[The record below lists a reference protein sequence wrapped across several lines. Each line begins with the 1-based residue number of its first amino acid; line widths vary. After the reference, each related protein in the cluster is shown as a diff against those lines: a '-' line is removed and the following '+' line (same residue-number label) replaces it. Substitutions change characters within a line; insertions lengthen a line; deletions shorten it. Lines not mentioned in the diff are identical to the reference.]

1 MHSQSLEQQAHKLVV
16 AKTQHGEISCDQKPI
31 KSIGTERS
39 YKSCVQQFLE
49 WRWHAGLP
57 VLGPYMQQE
66 MIEYLEDQSE
76 VLAQSTLDQHRQALQ
91 IVFSVQLI
99 PVQSDRNSIL
109 RGKDLTL
116 AELKEIISK
125 QTDYMA
131 LSTLICLNA
140 GLRASELLTLQPVEL
155 QPPSE
160 RRKWRKDL
168 FCHRENFSQFTVHGK
183 GGLIRRVAIDDAL
196 IDEINR
202 HRGPHAC
209 TRLDRGIY
217 RTSAFKLAGGQS
229 FSQSFSKASQAAIGY
244 SLGAH
249 CLRHIWAKNR
259 FFDLRRSNLSVK
271 DAQHIVSQ
279 ESGHFRPVITLT
291 YLQH

>member
-1 MHSQSLEQQAHKLVV
+1 MPNKSIEKIAHDLVV
-16 AKTQHGEISCDQKPI
+16 AKTMHGGISSEAGPI

-39 YKSCVQQFLE
+39 YKSYVRQFLE

-57 VLGPYMQQE
+57 VIGPYMQQE
-66 MIEYLEDQSE
+66 MIEYLDDQSE

-116 AELKEIISK
+116 VRLKEIISK

-168 FCHRENFSQFTVHGK
+168 FCHRENFSEFTVHGK
-183 GGLIRRVAIDDAL
+183 GGLIRRVAIDNAL

-202 HRGPHAC
+202 YRGPHAC

-271 DAQHIVSQ
+271 DAQHIISQ